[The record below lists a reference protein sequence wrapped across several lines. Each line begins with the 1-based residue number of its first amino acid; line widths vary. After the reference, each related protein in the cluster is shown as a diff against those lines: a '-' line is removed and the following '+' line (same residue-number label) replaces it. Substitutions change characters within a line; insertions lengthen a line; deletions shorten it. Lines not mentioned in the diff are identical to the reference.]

1 MTTYKWSISELS
13 QSEGKVTQVKYR
25 CEATKDDLMVATE
38 GYWKFRKKNDFSP
51 ELSEHQVAHWVDLDA
66 QEGDRHLIKTRLD
79 EQLAALENAENCDP
93 PWKVETFKVSL

>member
-1 MTTYKWSISELS
+1 MYKWSISELL
-13 QSEGKVTQVKYR
+13 QADGKVVQVKYR
-25 CEATKDDLMVATE
+25 CETACGRVATE

-51 ELSEHQVAHWVDLDA
+51 ELTEQQVAHWVDLDA